1 MYSWMNSTK
10 GYPQCYPKTNEYK
23 EQNFGYKI
31 NPDKTQEWYVGNRDC
46 MEYNLDD
53 DWCHNCNE
61 ESGKPFIKLNSTLQ
75 RSVNLLNVISIQHQ
89 HSIPINV

>member
-75 RSVNLLNVISIQHQ
+75 RITERDINTTSTLNSY
-89 HSIPINV
+89 

>member
-1 MYSWMNSTK
+1 MNSTK

-31 NPDKTQEWYVGNRDC
+31 NPDKNQEWYVGNRDC

-61 ESGKPFIKLNSTLQ
+61 ESGKSFVKPNSTLQ
-75 RSVNLLNVISIQHQ
+75 INLLNVIAIQHQ